1 MSIMTDKLENN
12 QIEPQSD
19 PLMDT
24 QWLLGSGTPAEG
36 SFALEDILAE
46 FSPGGEAQTA
56 ETAEAAVPEEPAP
69 EEAAPEEPA
78 PVAAPPPEPP
88 KNPPP
93 PETPAPA
100 AAEAAESPEEPPVIT
115 EEMLDEAFF
124 EIGRA
129 HV

>member
-46 FSPGGEAQTA
+46 FAHGGEAQTA
-56 ETAEAAVPEEPAP
+56 ETAVPEEPAP
-69 EEAAPEEPA
+69 EEAAPEETA
-78 PVAAPPPEPP
+78 PVAAPPPERPPEPP

-93 PETPAPA
+93 PETPVP
-100 AAEAAESPEEPPVIT
+100 AAESP
-115 EEMLDEAFF
+115 
-124 EIGRA
+124 
-129 HV
+129 